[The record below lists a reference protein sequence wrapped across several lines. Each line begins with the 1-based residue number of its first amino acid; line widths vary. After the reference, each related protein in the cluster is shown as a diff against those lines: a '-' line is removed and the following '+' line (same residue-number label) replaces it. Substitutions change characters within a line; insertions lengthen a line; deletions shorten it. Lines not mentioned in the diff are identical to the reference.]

1 MEIKGK
7 WDLKKMKEYRIRI
20 KNFKILLNCNLKVL
34 IEIKIMGILIIFK
47 AYKIIIWIIIW
58 IIILI
63 IIWIIILIII
73 KVYKM
78 IIKLIVNNNWF
89 HHKKIHLIR
98 KNYIKIHR
106 IILTSK
112 MNFSITKQ
120 FNRNKPV

>member
-58 IIILI
+58 III
-63 IIWIIILIII
+63 

-106 IILTSK
+106 ITLTSK